1 MAHRYLICLA
11 ARAPLQGVLSPCR
24 SCVGTSQK
32 WYSRSSVS
40 PLLQNRH
47 SPPHKGLTPVTYIT
61 CSSHNLSLT
70 VDECFRDNQPKH
82 IHFGSSCI
90 GKSVDYRVLNH
101 PVLSINRHFHTTT
114 TNRKEEST
122 VEKSVKALQDKPPDT
137 EPKAAPVA
145 SAQETQVVATKTL
158 WQRFVAELKHYYHGF
173 RLLWLD
179 VKVCRRLVWALL
191 NGKQLTR
198 RENKQLVRTSADLF
212 RLVPFMVFLVI
223 PFMEFLLPVALKLF
237 PNMLPSTF
245 QDDKPGSKKELELSK
260 KKLKVKLEMAKFLQD
275 TIEESSLQSKKG
287 KKESKMVGEFSEFL
301 QKVRQEG
308 FVPEN
313 EEILRYSKLFEDE
326 ITLENLTR
334 PQLQALNHV
343 LNIPNS
349 YAPDNMLRFQLRMKL
364 RQLFADDKM
373 IEKEGIDSL
382 TTWELQSAVRA
393 RGMRALGVSEERLKV
408 QLQQWLDLHLT
419 QKIPISLLL
428 LSRALYLPETL
439 STPEQL
445 KATISALPE
454 STTTEAKIKV
464 AEIHGE
470 KVDNKAKLELIKQ
483 QEQVIETERKA
494 KDEELEK
501 TKAKDEELE
510 KAKVKDE
517 ELEKTKME
525 EVIEE
530 VETPAPPEK
539 EVVEPVMVDTAPIM
553 EAKPTE
559 TMVDAAPSLTEKE
572 DEEEEI
578 TPKELEDI
586 EAALGEIAHEKAI
599 NIDQEKIKDLKED
612 VEEYKED
619 LEDLKAVIL
628 DKGLEED
635 LVESKGAKRL
645 AKQVNKL
652 IDTMD
657 SEFAKLHTKKEEI
670 QEAIEMGEVKIRRSA
685 EFKED
690 EEKRDAFLQKM
701 AEETRNLISINDL
714 LLALKRLQ
722 KVPNETRLQR
732 IAEVLDEDKDGNIDI
747 GHVLKVIEL
756 LARENVK
763 LSPTQVTDVIDLLK
777 KESIIEEEEKAK
789 EKQEKQKKQQD
800 EEDCKKQEASG

>member
-1 MAHRYLICLA
+1 MAHRYLICLPT
-11 ARAPLQGVLSPCR
+11 RAPLQGVLGPCR
-24 SCVGTSQK
+24 GCVGTGQQ
-32 WYSRSSVS
+32 WYSRSSGS
-40 PLLQNRH
+40 TILKSRY
-47 SPPHKGLTPVTYIT
+47 SSPHKGFTPVKYLT
-61 CSSHNLSLT
+61 SSSNNLSQT
-70 VDECFRDNQPKH
+70 VDDWFRDNQPKH
-82 IHFGSSCI
+82 ICLGSSSVS
-90 GKSVDYRVLNH
+90 KSVNSRILYQ
-101 PVLSINRHFHTTT
+101 PVLSVNRHFHNSTLF
-114 TNRKEEST
+114 RKEEST
-122 VEKSVKALQDKPPDT
+122 VEKTVKALQEKSPDAGT
-137 EPKAAPVA
+137 KAAPV
-145 SAQETQVVATKTL
+145 SAPETQVAVKKTL
-158 WQRFVAELKHYYHGF
+158 WQRFVDELKHYYHGF

-191 NGKQLTR
+191 MGKQLTR

-245 QDDKPGSKKELELSK
+245 QDDKPGSKKELEMSK

-287 KKESKMVGEFSEFL
+287 KKESKMVGEFSEFI
-301 QKVRQEG
+301 QKVREKG
-308 FVPEN
+308 YVPEN

-334 PQLQALNHV
+334 AQLQALNHV

-364 RQLFADDKM
+364 RQLLTDDKM

-393 RGMRALGVSEERLKV
+393 RGMRALGVSEERLKL

-419 QKIPISLLL
+419 QKIPTSLLL

-439 STPEQL
+439 STSEQL

-483 QEQVIETERKA
+483 QEEVIETERKA
-494 KDEELEK
+494 KKEELEK
-501 TKAKDEELE
+501 TKQEAKEEELE
-510 KAKVKDE
+510 TDPK
-517 ELEKTKME
+517 EKE
-525 EVIEE
+525 
-530 VETPAPPEK
+530 
-539 EVVEPVMVDTAPIM
+539 EVVEPVMEDKAPIV
-553 EAKPTE
+553 EAKPAE
-559 TMVDAAPSLTEKE
+559 TIVDSAPSLTEEEVK
-572 DEEEEI
+572 EEEI

-586 EAALGEIAHEKAI
+586 EAALGEIANEKAI
-599 NIDQEKIKDLKED
+599 NIDEEKIKDLKED

-657 SEFAKLHTKKEEI
+657 TEFSKLHSKKEEI
-670 QEAIEMGEVKIRRSA
+670 QEALEMGEVKIRRSA

-690 EEKRDAFLQKM
+690 EKKRDEFLQKM
-701 AEETRNLISINDL
+701 AEETRNLISINEL

-732 IAEVLDEDKDGNIDI
+732 IAEVLDEDKDGNIDV

-777 KESIIEEEEKAK
+777 KESMIEEEEKAK

-800 EEDCKKQEASG
+800 EEVCKQQEASG

>member
-1 MAHRYLICLA
+1 MAHRYLICLST
-11 ARAPLQGVLSPCR
+11 RAPLQGVLGPCR
-24 SCVGTSQK
+24 GCVGAGQK
-32 WYSRSSVS
+32 WYSRSKRSTV
-40 PLLQNRH
+40 LQSRH
-47 SPPHKGLTPVTYIT
+47 SQLYRDFTPVKCLTS
-61 CSSHNLSLT
+61 SSHNLSVTL
-70 VDECFRDNQPKH
+70 DDWFRENQPKY
-82 IHFGSSCI
+82 IRLGSS
-90 GKSVDYRVLNH
+90 SVSKHVDNRLFYH
-101 PVLSINRHFHTTT
+101 PVLTVNRHFHTSRSF
-114 TNRKEEST
+114 RKDEST
-122 VEKSVKALQDKPPDT
+122 VEKTVKALQEKSQEAETKVTP
-137 EPKAAPVA
+137 ESAP
-145 SAQETQVVATKTL
+145 ETQVVAKKTL

-191 NGKQLTR
+191 MGKQLTR

-212 RLVPFMVFLVI
+212 RLVPFMVFLII

-245 QDDKPGSKKELELSK
+245 QDDKPGSKKEIELSK

-301 QKVRQEG
+301 QKVREKG
-308 FVPEN
+308 YVPAN

-326 ITLENLTR
+326 ITLENMSR
-334 PQLQALNHV
+334 AQLQALNHV

-364 RQLFADDKM
+364 RQLLADDKM
-373 IEKEGIDSL
+373 IEKEGIASL

-393 RGMRALGVSEERLKV
+393 RGMRALGVSEERLKL

-419 QKIPISLLL
+419 QKIPTSLLL

-439 STPEQL
+439 STTEQL

-470 KVDNKAKLELIKQ
+470 KVDNKAKLELIRQ
-483 QEQVIETERKA
+483 QEEAIETERKA

-501 TKAKDEELE
+501 TKQEE
-510 KAKVKDE
+510 KVK
-517 ELEKTKME
+517 
-525 EVIEE
+525 E
-530 VETPAPPEK
+530 VEEEK
-539 EVVEPVMVDTAPIM
+539 PVPTEEVVEPVMEDKAPVM

-559 TMVDAAPSLTEKE
+559 AIVDKAPSMAEEKV
-572 DEEEEI
+572 EEEKI

-599 NIDQEKIKDLKED
+599 FIDEEKIKDLKED

-657 SEFAKLHTKKEEI
+657 TEFSKLHSKKEEI
-670 QEAIEMGEVKIRRSA
+670 QETLEMGEVKIRRSA
-685 EFKED
+685 EFKDD
-690 EEKRDAFLQKM
+690 EKKRDEFLQKM
-701 AEETRNLISINDL
+701 AEETRNLISINEL

-777 KESIIEEEEKAK
+777 KESMIEEEEKAK
-789 EKQEKQKKQQD
+789 EKQEKQQKQQD
-800 EEDCKKQEASG
+800 EEAVKQEASG

>member
-1 MAHRYLICLA
+1 MAHRYLIGLS
-11 ARAPLQGVLSPCR
+11 ARAPLQRVLGPCKG
-24 SCVGTSQK
+24 CLGTSQNR
-32 WYSRSSVS
+32 YSQNPGS
-40 PLLQNRH
+40 PLLQNRY
-47 SPPHKGLTPVTYIT
+47 SPPQKGFTPDVNLT

-70 VDECFRDNQPKH
+70 VDDWFRDERPKH
-82 IHFGSSCI
+82 ICLSSSGI
-90 GKSVDYRVLNH
+90 GKPVDYGLFYH
-101 PVLSINRHFHTTT
+101 PVLSFNRNFHTTSLF
-114 TNRKEEST
+114 RKDEST
-122 VEKSVKALQDKPPDT
+122 VEKTVKALQSKPT
-137 EPKAAPVA
+137 EAETKATPA
-145 SAQETQVVATKTL
+145 STAETQVVAKKTL

-179 VKVCRRLVWALL
+179 VKVCSRLVWALL
-191 NGKQLTR
+191 KGKQLTR

-237 PNMLPSTF
+237 PSMLPSTF
-245 QDDKPGSKKELELSK
+245 NQDLPGSKKELEMSK

-287 KKESKMVGEFSEFL
+287 KRESKMVAEFSEFL

-308 FVPEN
+308 YVPEN
-313 EEILRYSKLFEDE
+313 EEILQYSKLFEDE
-326 ITLENLTR
+326 ITLENMNR
-334 PQLQALNHV
+334 AQLQALNHV

-364 RQLFADDKM
+364 RQLLADDKM
-373 IEKEGIDSL
+373 IEKEGLDSL

-393 RGMRALGVSEERLKV
+393 RGMRALGVSEERLKL

-419 QKIPISLLL
+419 QMIPTSLLL
-428 LSRALYLPETL
+428 LSRTLYLPETL
-439 STPEQL
+439 STSEQL

-470 KVDNKAKLELIKQ
+470 KVDNKAKLELIRH
-483 QEQVIETERKA
+483 QEEAIQTEREA
-494 KDEELEK
+494 KDKELEK
-501 TKAKDEELE
+501 TKQD
-510 KAKVKDE
+510 
-517 ELEKTKME
+517 EKTKE
-525 EVIEE
+525 E
-530 VETPAPPEK
+530 EK
-539 EVVEPVMVDTAPIM
+539 AVPTEKEEVVEPVMVDTAPIV

-559 TMVDAAPSLTEKE
+559 TIVDTAPSVTEKE
-572 DEEEEI
+572 EEKI
-578 TPKELEDI
+578 TPEELEDI
-586 EAALGEIAHEKAI
+586 EAALGEIAHEKEI
-599 NIDQEKIKDLKED
+599 NIDEEKIKDLKED
-612 VEEYKED
+612 VEEYQED

-657 SEFAKLHTKKEEI
+657 TEINKLHSQKEEI

-690 EEKRDAFLQKM
+690 VKKRDAFLEKM
-701 AEETRNLISINDL
+701 AEKTRNVISINDL

-732 IAEVLDEDKDGNIDI
+732 IAEVLDEDKDGNIDV

-756 LARENVK
+756 LATENVK
-763 LSPTQVTDVIDLLK
+763 LSPTQVTDLIDLLK

-800 EEDCKKQEASG
+800 EEISKQQEVSG